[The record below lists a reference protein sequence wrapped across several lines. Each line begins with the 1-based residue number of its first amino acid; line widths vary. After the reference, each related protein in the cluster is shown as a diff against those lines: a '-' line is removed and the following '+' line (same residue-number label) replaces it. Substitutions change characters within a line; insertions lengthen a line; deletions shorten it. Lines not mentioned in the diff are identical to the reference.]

1 LPWSEEKL
9 RAISDN
15 WEFRFLLHNL
25 ELKEAFDSEFMAIVP
40 NNDARL
46 SKIIADVPAVAS
58 LIQNFTDQFGKQR
71 YPCALLNRKDAPG
84 SIKSLDAIVSFR
96 NIFALSCLLYACPR
110 TIKSRNVFFPLWLD
124 FFDFYP
130 ISLTRDPNFLHILS
144 PAINGTNQPQKFRAQ
159 VSPGLPDSAHLRF
172 TPDDRILSPLL
183 HVWTR
188 EFTKAKTSGR
198 KTRVLF
204 RSLEIAYQAAGVPT
218 RNRSTIYDFGS
229 HIGLWVSAFEVLVHP
244 RKGDAG
250 LRTVVALLR
259 DFEWHS
265 PRLRRRSF
273 LIVKSWKKRNPN
285 RWKKAKMRVNLVQ
298 NLYGELYEARNDFL
312 HGNAVTAS
320 RLFPFRN
327 KRRPSLTQV
336 APLVYKV
343 ALSCFLK
350 VPYTRPKQGQ
360 QPNLKDLFDQRAL
373 ENALLA
379 TLEDRAGC
387 CKEGTFL

>member
-1 LPWSEEKL
+1 L

-46 SKIIADVPAVAS
+46 SRIIADVPAVAS
-58 LIQNFTDQFGKQR
+58 LIQNFADQFGKQR
-71 YPCALLNRKDAPG
+71 YPCALLIRKDAPG
-84 SIKSLDAIVSFR
+84 STTSLDAIVSFR
-96 NIFALSCLLYACPR
+96 NIFALSCLLYAWPR
-110 TIKSRNVFFPLWLD
+110 TIKSINVFFPLWSD

-130 ISLTRDPNFLHILS
+130 VRLTRDPNFLHILS
-144 PAINGTNQPQKFRAQ
+144 PAANGANQPQTFRGQ
-159 VSPGLPDSAHLRF
+159 VSPGLPNPAHLKF
-172 TPDDRILSPLL
+172 KPDDRILPPLL

-188 EFTKAKTSGR
+188 EFGKAKPSGW

-204 RSLEIAYQAAGVPT
+204 RSLEIAYQAASVPT
-218 RNRSTIYDFGS
+218 SNMSSIYDFGS
-229 HIGLWVSAFEVLVHP
+229 RIGLWLSAFEVLVHP
-244 RKGDAG
+244 RKGDASFQ
-250 LRTVVALLR
+250 TVVELLR
-259 DFEWHS
+259 AFPWHN
-265 PRLRRRSF
+265 PRLRRRLF
-273 LIVKSWKKRNPN
+273 LVVKSRKRN
-285 RWKKAKMRVNLVQ
+285 KMRVNLVQ

-343 ALSCFLK
+343 ALSCFLEK
-350 VPYTRPKQGQ
+350 VPYISRKQGQ
-360 QPNLKDLFDQRAL
+360 QPNWKDMFDRRAL
-373 ENALLA
+373 ESALMA
-379 TLEDRAGC
+379 TLEDRT
-387 CKEGTFL
+387 E